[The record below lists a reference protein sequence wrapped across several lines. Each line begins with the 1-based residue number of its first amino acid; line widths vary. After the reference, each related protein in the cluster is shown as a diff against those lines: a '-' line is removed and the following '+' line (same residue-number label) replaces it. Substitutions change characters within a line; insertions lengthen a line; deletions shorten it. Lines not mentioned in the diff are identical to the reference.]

1 MTTQTNLDDQY
12 HHHCHKRISWSA
24 ILTGALVGVGLS
36 FLLNL
41 FGVAIGLSA
50 FSMSEHGAAS
60 LAIGGLLGLML
71 STIIAM
77 YFAGF
82 ASGYVGRFYVPKRNM
97 GTLYGFTT
105 WSVAVVLTAL
115 LTTHVGSY
123 VDTYSTSVTHNSVMV
138 TPAKSMPVKMTH
150 ASAHE
155 EKQQIIEVSSKEA
168 TGGMA
173 IGAFIVFAL
182 FFVGALASCFGAH
195 HGMSC
200 RSKE

>member
-1 MTTQTNLDDQY
+1 MTPQVNLDDQHY
-12 HHHCHKRISWSA
+12 HPCTKRISWSA

-50 FSMSEHGAAS
+50 FSMSDQGAAS
-60 LAIGGLLGLML
+60 LAIGGLLGLIL

-105 WSVAVVLTAL
+105 WSVAVILTAL

-138 TPAKSMPVKMTH
+138 TPTKAMTVKSSH
-150 ASAHE
+150 AADQE
-155 EKQQIIEVSSKEA
+155 EKQQIIAVTPREASS
-168 TGGMA
+168 GIA

-182 FFVGALASCFGAH
+182 FFVGALSCIFGAH

-200 RSKE
+200 RCKE

>member
-1 MTTQTNLDDQY
+1 MSIQVHLDDQ
-12 HHHCHKRISWSA
+12 HDHHCHKRISWTA

-50 FSMSEHGAAS
+50 FSMSEQGAAS
-60 LAIGGLLGLML
+60 LAIGGLLGLVL

-82 ASGYVGRFYVPKRNM
+82 ASGYVGRLYVPKRNM

-105 WSVAVVLTAL
+105 WSVAVILTAL

-123 VDTYSTSVTHNSVMV
+123 VDTYSTTVTQNSVMV
-138 TPAKSMPVKMTH
+138 TPSKAMPAKAAH
-150 ASAHE
+150 ASDAEDHQ
-155 EKQQIIEVSSKEA
+155 KMIAVTPREA
-168 TGGMA
+168 TSGIA

-182 FFVGALASCFGAH
+182 FFVGALASCVGAH

-200 RSKE
+200 KDKE